1 MIRSFSLITIVALAV
16 VAFSAP
22 ASACPSCQVAVQ
34 QPDGLGANGAGR
46 GNPARAYYFSIVAM
60 LGLLSLVG
68 GGLIR
73 LMVKVSREVP
83 APPPATTAGDTIDTP
98 PRR

>member
-1 MIRSFSLITIVALAV
+1 MVALAV
-16 VAFSAP
+16 VAFSVP

-34 QPDGLGANGAGR
+34 QPDGLGGDGAGR

-73 LMVKVSREVP
+73 LMVKVSRDVP
-83 APPPATTAGDTIDTP
+83 APPPAATAADRVGTP
-98 PRR
+98 PRK